1 MRLEDIKGLGKARLE
16 ALHKA
21 GIRSVADLL
30 LTLPSSYQN
39 TLKSTP
45 IASLVPGETACVE
58 GFVVNTP
65 RLSRFHG
72 RTSVT
77 VKLRDESVP
86 KGGLN
91 VVFFNQPWVQKS
103 GA

>member
-45 IASLVPGETACVE
+45 IASLCPGKRRAWKGLWSIHP
-58 GFVVNTP
+58 GFPDSMAAPV
-65 RLSRFHG
+65 
-72 RTSVT
+72 
-77 VKLRDESVP
+77 
-86 KGGLN
+86 
-91 VVFFNQPWVQKS
+91 
-103 GA
+103 